1 VGFPV
6 SFSLRLS
13 EAPLAAVY
21 VRLRAEALGLGSC
34 WADAYGCYT
43 GAGQESAEYVR
54 NVLDIPYQLE
64 VLCILAIGHKAG
76 EAAPRPTATPKREKI
91 HIGRYQMAE
100 EPAEEA

>member
-1 VGFPV
+1 M
-6 SFSLRLS
+6 LRWQRAIS
-13 EAPLAAVY
+13 SCRQRHLASA
-21 VRLRAEALGLGSC
+21 SC

-76 EAAPRPTATPKREKI
+76 EAAPRPTETLKWEKI

-100 EPAEEA
+100 EPTEEA

>member
-1 VGFPV
+1 M
-6 SFSLRLS
+6 
-13 EAPLAAVY
+13 
-21 VRLRAEALGLGSC
+21 
-34 WADAYGCYT
+34 
-43 GAGQESAEYVR
+43 R

-76 EAAPRPTATPKREKI
+76 EDAPRPTETLKWEKI

>member
-1 VGFPV
+1 MPTDAT
-6 SFSLRLS
+6 R
-13 EAPLAAVY
+13 ALA
-21 VRLRAEALGLGSC
+21 R
-34 WADAYGCYT
+34 
-43 GAGQESAEYVR
+43 ESAEYVR

-76 EAAPRPTATPKREKI
+76 EAAPRPTETLKWEKI